1 MKNNEEQ
8 NSDVVNEEDDRLR
21 VHITEDSFALKGR
34 VPIEKKHV
42 LILLAI
48 IAAALGVSFDEI
60 MSCLALSYKLAQVCN
75 LLSLYK

>member
-21 VHITEDSFALKGR
+21 VHITDDSFALKGR
-34 VPIEKKHV
+34 VPFEKKHI

-60 MSCLALSYKLAQVCN
+60 MAQFGG
-75 LLSLYK
+75 L

>member
-48 IAAALGVSFDEI
+48 ISAALGVSFDEI
-60 MSCLALSYKLAQVCN
+60 MAQFGG
-75 LLSLYK
+75 L

>member
-34 VPIEKKHV
+34 GPIEKKNV

-60 MSCLALSYKLAQVCN
+60 MAQFGG
-75 LLSLYK
+75 L

>member
-34 VPIEKKHV
+34 VPIEKKHI

-60 MSCLALSYKLAQVCN
+60 MAQFGG
-75 LLSLYK
+75 L

>member
-1 MKNNEEQ
+1 MKNNKEQ

-60 MSCLALSYKLAQVCN
+60 MAQFGG
-75 LLSLYK
+75 L